1 MEIIKF
7 NEIMPTKSNINLVAL
22 PIIKSIEDGNF
33 NILEFQVKA
42 RFLIEV
48 LNNALKNTKDDAI
61 KDVEKGNT
69 NYLGAKLEIVET
81 GTKYEYSTNQD
92 WQELE
97 NQIIYLKKA
106 QKEIEDL
113 IKIATKKEVAIV
125 NPNTGETIMP
135 VVKTSETNL
144 KITLGK

>member
-33 NILEFQVKA
+33 NVLEFQVKA

-61 KDVEKGNT
+61 KDVQKGTT
-69 NYLGAKLEIVET
+69 NYLGAKLEIAET

-97 NQIIYLKKA
+97 NKIVELKKQ

-113 IKIATKKEVAIV
+113 IKIATKKGVAIV

-135 VVKTSETNL
+135 VVKQSETNL

>member
-33 NILEFQVKA
+33 NVLEFQVKA

-61 KDVEKGNT
+61 KDIQKGTT
-69 NYLGAKLEIVET
+69 NYLGAKLEIAET

-97 NQIIYLKKA
+97 NKIVELKKQ

-113 IKIATKKEVAIV
+113 IKIATKKGVAIV

-135 VVKTSETNL
+135 VVKQSETNL

>member
-33 NILEFQVKA
+33 NVLEFQVKA
-42 RFLIEV
+42 KFLIEV
-48 LNNALKNTKDDAI
+48 LNNALKKTREYAI
-61 KDVEKGNT
+61 RDVEKGNT

-135 VVKTSETNL
+135 VVKQSETNL

>member
-7 NEIMPTKSNINLVAL
+7 NEIMPTKSNIDLVAL

-33 NILEFQVKA
+33 NVLEFQVKA

-61 KDVEKGNT
+61 KDVQKGTT
-69 NYLGAKLEIVET
+69 NYLGAKLEIIET

-135 VVKTSETNL
+135 VVKQSETNL
-144 KITLGK
+144 KITLEK

>member
-33 NILEFQVKA
+33 NVLEFQVKA

-61 KDVEKGNT
+61 KDVQKGTT
-69 NYLGAKLEIVET
+69 NYLGAKLEIIET

-135 VVKTSETNL
+135 VVKQSETNL
-144 KITLGK
+144 KITLEK

>member
-33 NILEFQVKA
+33 NVLEFQVKA
-42 RFLIEV
+42 KFLIEV
-48 LNNALKNTKDDAI
+48 LNNALKKTREDAI
-61 KDVEKGNT
+61 RDVEKGNT

-135 VVKTSETNL
+135 VVKQSETNL

>member
-7 NEIMPTKSNINLVAL
+7 NEIMPTKSNIDLVAQ
-22 PIIKSIEDGNF
+22 PIIKNIEDGNS
-33 NILEFQVKA
+33 NVLEFQVKA
-42 RFLIEV
+42 KFLIEV
-48 LNNALKNTKDDAI
+48 LNNALKKTKDDAI
-61 KDVEKGNT
+61 KDVQKGTT
-69 NYLGAKLEIVET
+69 NYLGAKLEIIET
-81 GTKYEYSTNQD
+81 GTKYEYSTNKD

-97 NQIIYLKKA
+97 NKIVELKKQ

-113 IKIATKKEVAIV
+113 IKIATKKGVAIV

>member
-33 NILEFQVKA
+33 NVLEFQVKA

-48 LNNALKNTKDDAI
+48 LNNALKKTREDAI
-61 KDVEKGNT
+61 RDVEKGNT

-135 VVKTSETNL
+135 VVKQSETNL
-144 KITLGK
+144 KITLEK

>member
-7 NEIMPTKSNINLVAL
+7 NEIMPTKSNIDLVAL

-33 NILEFQVKA
+33 NVLEFQVKA

-61 KDVEKGNT
+61 KDVQKGTT
-69 NYLGAKLEIVET
+69 NYLGAKLEIIET

-97 NQIIYLKKA
+97 NKIVELKKQ

-113 IKIATKKEVAIV
+113 IKIATKKRSC
-125 NPNTGETIMP
+125 N
-135 VVKTSETNL
+135 S
-144 KITLGK
+144 